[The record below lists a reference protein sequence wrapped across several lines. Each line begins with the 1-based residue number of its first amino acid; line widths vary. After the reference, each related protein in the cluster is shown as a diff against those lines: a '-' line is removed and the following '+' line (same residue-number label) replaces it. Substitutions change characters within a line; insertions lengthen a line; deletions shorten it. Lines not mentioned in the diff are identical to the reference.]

1 MINQKSYY
9 RPDIDGLRAIA
20 VVAVIVNHFTN
31 SILLSGYL
39 GVDIFFVISGYV
51 ITSSIYNQKNKTFI
65 KFLGDF
71 YAKRIKRLI
80 PALIFYVLLM
90 SIIIC
95 LLRAS
100 VTGVLQNAMAS
111 LFGLSNIALCVCFKR
126 LFFLFQM

>member
-1 MINQKSYY
+1 MNNPKSYY
-9 RPDIDGLRAIA
+9 RPEIDGLRAIA

-31 SILLSGYL
+31 TILLSGYL

-51 ITSSIYNQKNKTFI
+51 ITSSIYNQKNKTFL
-65 KFLGDF
+65 KFLADF

-111 LFGLSNIALCVCFKR
+111 LFGLSNIALYYA
-126 LFFLFQM
+126 